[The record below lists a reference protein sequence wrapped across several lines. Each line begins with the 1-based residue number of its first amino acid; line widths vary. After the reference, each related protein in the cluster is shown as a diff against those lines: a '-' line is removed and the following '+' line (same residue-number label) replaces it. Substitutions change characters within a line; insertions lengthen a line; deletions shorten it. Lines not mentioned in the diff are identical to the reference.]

1 MRRIRLLTASIAV
14 VALASL
20 LVVAT
25 VATGPDGAP
34 NAPGVADEVGVPSPR
49 GPEQD
54 ATSSSLSSSTTSPVV
69 AGDDSDPTDE
79 RPPVHDVIVT
89 DHAVSAAGADQPVLP
104 LAELDRGGI
113 VPEGIDLAALPG
125 APAAVPRPPV
135 QGAVSFSAGP
145 GCRYQCITEGL
156 AYPRG
161 FGAELVVATS
171 VPANVFLSIAAD
183 TTGDGNY
190 NFADST
196 NSFGRVTDFSWAID
210 HLEPAQEY
218 IVMAVATDEYDDTSY
233 AWGRFTTLSQR
244 NVIVGLGDVDIYKG
258 PSNVVQTRLLL
269 GVNGSDGLD
278 YSPGVGSTYLYEGV
292 GRRLD
297 LKLWVTRSWPGDLCE
312 GWESSMA
319 PTTFGRNDDS
329 CLAWNTAVVDDVD
342 LDVPPAGRTRW
353 TGTIVRTTLRT
364 PTDVGALPPGFS
376 IDHYFSFVA
385 PVAVLVS
392 YS

>member
-125 APAAVPRPPV
+125 APAAVPPMPSPSGSSVASPAKSGLRPFCSSHQSGMP
-135 QGAVSFSAGP
+135 SPSESA
-145 GCRYQCITEGL
+145 L
-156 AYPRG
+156 
-161 FGAELVVATS
+161 
-171 VPANVFLSIAAD
+171 
-183 TTGDGNY
+183 
-190 NFADST
+190 
-196 NSFGRVTDFSWAID
+196 GR
-210 HLEPAQEY
+210 E
-218 IVMAVATDEYDDTSY
+218 
-233 AWGRFTTLSQR
+233 
-244 NVIVGLGDVDIYKG
+244 
-258 PSNVVQTRLLL
+258 TRR
-269 GVNGSDGLD
+269 S
-278 YSPGVGSTYLYEGV
+278 
-292 GRRLD
+292 RRC
-297 LKLWVTRSWPGDLCE
+297 S
-312 GWESSMA
+312 
-319 PTTFGRNDDS
+319 
-329 CLAWNTAVVDDVD
+329 
-342 LDVPPAGRTRW
+342 
-353 TGTIVRTTLRT
+353 
-364 PTDVGALPPGFS
+364 
-376 IDHYFSFVA
+376 
-385 PVAVLVS
+385 
-392 YS
+392 